1 MSLFRIHAPILDDIR
16 SDGLMP
22 TLIAK
27 TDEVVTRLTAGLNVE
42 EIRSVLRGDP
52 PKRPNPRVKP
62 HADGFWMHMRP
73 TYFHEKVMTLY
84 PTFRLGWLSV
94 YFLVFETITGLVLML
109 WYTPSPLRAFEDM
122 QNIMSNVPLGL
133 MMRDLHRLGAE
144 FMVMV
149 VLLHMLRTFI
159 TGSYKKPRQFT
170 WFTGGVLLLL
180 TLFLSFSGY
189 LLPWDQL
196 SLWAVTIGAS
206 MAEATPVIGREVN
219 LLVRGGPDFG
229 ANGLLR
235 FYLLHVFALPLI
247 AFIFLGVH
255 YYKVI
260 IHGHSLPPKEEEIGV
275 DTARKVPME
284 KRSYF
289 LPDVLTK
296 EIYWVVIWTA
306 LLILMVTVGNWHA
319 PLEPHADSQV
329 TPLHT
334 TAPWYFLWLQGML
347 KLGDKVFWG
356 VIAPGILV
364 NFVFVM
370 PYLEVGPSRRY
381 IHRRVGLSICAI
393 SIIAF
398 SALTYMGTPYHA
410 VSSSPDQEVVAA
422 LVPQTHPGPVRTASY
437 DELIPGEYSSDE
449 WNSAPTENL
458 REIME
463 TFDYEINKY
472 GGELPGAVGIMNI
485 VDWKVG
491 LKKVTLSVVWN
502 NGEDTFTQN
511 VYVHEDSK
519 HGH

>member
-73 TYFHEKVMTLY
+73 TYFHNKVMALY

-109 WYTPSPLRAFEDM
+109 WYTPSPLVAFEDM
-122 QNIMSNVPLGL
+122 QNIISNVPLGL

-149 VLLHMLRTFI
+149 VLLHMLRTFL

-229 ANGLLR
+229 VNGLLR

-260 IHGHSLPPKEEEIGV
+260 
-275 DTARKVPME
+275 
-284 KRSYF
+284 
-289 LPDVLTK
+289 
-296 EIYWVVIWTA
+296 
-306 LLILMVTVGNWHA
+306 
-319 PLEPHADSQV
+319 
-329 TPLHT
+329 
-334 TAPWYFLWLQGML
+334 
-347 KLGDKVFWG
+347 
-356 VIAPGILV
+356 
-364 NFVFVM
+364 
-370 PYLEVGPSRRY
+370 
-381 IHRRVGLSICAI
+381 
-393 SIIAF
+393 
-398 SALTYMGTPYHA
+398 
-410 VSSSPDQEVVAA
+410 
-422 LVPQTHPGPVRTASY
+422 
-437 DELIPGEYSSDE
+437 
-449 WNSAPTENL
+449 
-458 REIME
+458 
-463 TFDYEINKY
+463 
-472 GGELPGAVGIMNI
+472 
-485 VDWKVG
+485 
-491 LKKVTLSVVWN
+491 
-502 NGEDTFTQN
+502 
-511 VYVHEDSK
+511 
-519 HGH
+519 